1 MPSIIDS
8 VTTPA
13 ATNNTTTDSSIAN
26 IETATPAATGVAT
39 YKPTEVQDPSEWTVE
54 PDQTVAG
61 QLNTI
66 VDPNNPLMVKAKA
79 RAQQQSADR
88 GLINSSIAA
97 TAGESAMLDAAMPIA
112 QADAAA
118 RAKAAG
124 YNVDIK
130 NQTNVTNANAQNS
143 ADQFNTGQMNQQ
155 ALQKAQQESSKV
167 LQQMQQDSNM
177 AVEKMQQDSNM
188 AVQQMSK
195 DNERLLAVN
204 SKAGEMMSNATSAI
218 NNIMNNNQMDQS
230 TKTENMRQITNNL
243 KAQLSILSKVQSL
256 DLGSLLINPYG

>member
-61 QLNTI
+61 QLQTI
-66 VDPNNPLMVKAKA
+66 VDPNNPLMVKAKS

-167 LQQMQQDSNM
+167 LQQM
-177 AVEKMQQDSNM
+177 
-188 AVQQMSK
+188 SK

-243 KAQLSILSKVQSL
+243 KTQLSILSKVQSL

>member
-8 VTTPA
+8 VTTPVS
-13 ATNNTTTDSSIAN
+13 TNNTNPDSSIAN
-26 IETATPAATGVAT
+26 IETAKPAATGVAT

-112 QADAAA
+112 QADAATNS
-118 RAKAAG
+118 KAAG
-124 YNVDIK
+124 YNVDIN

-143 ADQFNTGQMNQQ
+143 ADQFNTGQINQQ
-155 ALQKAQQESSKV
+155 ALQKMQE
-167 LQQMQQDSNM
+167 
-177 AVEKMQQDSNM
+177 DSNM
-188 AVQQMSK
+188 AVQQLAK

-218 NNIMNNNQMDQS
+218 NNIMNNNQMDAS

-243 KAQLSILSKVQSL
+243 KAQLSILSRVQSL

>member
-61 QLNTI
+61 QLQTI
-66 VDPNNPLMVKAKA
+66 VDPNNPLMVKAKS

-177 AVEKMQQDSNM
+177 AV
-188 AVQQMSK
+188 QQMSK
-195 DNERLLAVN
+195 ENEKLLAVN

-218 NNIMNNNQMDQS
+218 NNVMNNNQMDAA

-243 KAQLSILSKVQSL
+243 KSQLSILSKVQSL